1 MANPARIP
9 DPRLDDPI
17 NPPPP
22 LGDEPIAFNA
32 RRDPANTQ
40 TPIDNRMVVER
51 GSSGTGVI
59 IAVVVIALAV
69 AAYFMFAPGSETTVV
84 PVDQPAATE
93 PAPAAP
99 APDAT
104 APAAPADTMQPAPE
118 STAPAA
124 PADQAPPAPESS
136 APAEPAPAAP
146 APAQPAPAT
155 NP

>member
-17 NPPPP
+17 NPPQTP
-22 LGDEPIAFNA
+22 LGSGPVPFNP
-32 RRDPANTQ
+32 RLDPANN
-40 TPIDNRMVVER
+40 PGVDNRVVVER
-51 GSSGTGVI
+51 SSGGTGVI
-59 IAVVVIALAV
+59 IAVVVIALAI
-69 AAYFMFAPGSETTVV
+69 AAYFMFAPGTETTVV
-84 PVDQPAATE
+84 PVDQPAVTE

-136 APAEPAPAAP
+136 APAETAPAAP